1 MSDNIGNIDMS
12 LEGNDLASQSSGA
25 VESSKVGGELE
36 REIGVISWSVG
47 LLDNAWTIG
56 TEEGASELSFTYS
69 HFESNKAASNTAIH
83 PIFHLFLAIRPIF
96 QVCYTCYIFCYRLVI
111 FWHRFIRV

>member
-47 LLDNAWTIG
+47 LLDNA
-56 TEEGASELSFTYS
+56 
-69 HFESNKAASNTAIH
+69 
-83 PIFHLFLAIRPIF
+83 
-96 QVCYTCYIFCYRLVI
+96 
-111 FWHRFIRV
+111 